1 MKTIKIIF
9 WAVLALMLAA
19 VILFETNE
27 QLTGFLGMTEA
38 DEFKL
43 LSVMEM
49 LTLMSIFLMLR
60 LFKFERIARQIEE
73 SPQRALPL
81 WTSVRVAVM
90 LVMIAANGLLYYG
103 TMNTTFGYLAIIMMV
118 SLPFVYPQKPEEKN
132 ALNCL
137 SSSSTTM

>member
-27 QLTGFLGMTEA
+27 QLTGFLGVTEA

-103 TMNTTFGYLAIIMMV
+103 MMNTTFGYLAIIMMV

-132 ALNCL
+132 A
-137 SSSSTTM
+137 

>member
-103 TMNTTFGYLAIIMMV
+103 TMNTAFGYLAIIMMV

-132 ALNCL
+132 A
-137 SSSSTTM
+137 

>member
-9 WAVLALMLAA
+9 WAVLVLMLAA

-132 ALNCL
+132 A
-137 SSSSTTM
+137 

>member
-90 LVMIAANGLLYYG
+90 LVIIAANGLLYYG

-132 ALNCL
+132 A
-137 SSSSTTM
+137 

>member
-19 VILFETNE
+19 VILFETNA

-132 ALNCL
+132 A
-137 SSSSTTM
+137 

>member
-103 TMNTTFGYLAIIMMV
+103 TMNITFGYLAIIMMV

-132 ALNCL
+132 A
-137 SSSSTTM
+137 

>member
-9 WAVLALMLAA
+9 WAVLALMLAS

-27 QLTGFLGMTEA
+27 QLTGFLGVTEA

-132 ALNCL
+132 A
-137 SSSSTTM
+137 

>member
-9 WAVLALMLAA
+9 RAVLALMLAA

-118 SLPFVYPQKPEEKN
+118 SLPFVYPQTLEEKN
-132 ALNCL
+132 A
-137 SSSSTTM
+137 

>member
-27 QLTGFLGMTEA
+27 QLTGVLGMTEA

-90 LVMIAANGLLYYG
+90 MTMIAVNGLLYYG

-132 ALNCL
+132 A
-137 SSSSTTM
+137 

>member
-27 QLTGFLGMTEA
+27 QLTGFLGVTEA

-132 ALNCL
+132 A
-137 SSSSTTM
+137 

>member
-103 TMNTTFGYLAIIMMV
+103 TMNTTFGYLAVIMMV

-132 ALNCL
+132 A
-137 SSSSTTM
+137 

>member
-103 TMNTTFGYLAIIMMV
+103 TKNTTFGYLAIIMMV

-132 ALNCL
+132 A
-137 SSSSTTM
+137 

>member
-132 ALNCL
+132 A
-137 SSSSTTM
+137 

>member
-60 LFKFERIARQIEE
+60 LFKF
-73 SPQRALPL
+73 
-81 WTSVRVAVM
+81 
-90 LVMIAANGLLYYG
+90 
-103 TMNTTFGYLAIIMMV
+103 
-118 SLPFVYPQKPEEKN
+118 
-132 ALNCL
+132 
-137 SSSSTTM
+137 

>member
-27 QLTGFLGMTEA
+27 QLTGFLGVTEA

-90 LVMIAANGLLYYG
+90 LVMITANGLLYYG

-132 ALNCL
+132 A
-137 SSSSTTM
+137 

>member
-27 QLTGFLGMTEA
+27 QITGFLGVTEA

-103 TMNTTFGYLAIIMMV
+103 TMNTTIGYLAIIMMV

-132 ALNCL
+132 A
-137 SSSSTTM
+137 

>member
-90 LVMIAANGLLYYG
+90 LVMIAVNGLLYYG

-132 ALNCL
+132 A
-137 SSSSTTM
+137 

>member
-118 SLPFVYPQKPEEKN
+118 SLPFDYPQKPEEKN
-132 ALNCL
+132 A
-137 SSSSTTM
+137 

>member
-118 SLPFVYPQKPEEKN
+118 SLPFVYPQTLEEKN
-132 ALNCL
+132 A
-137 SSSSTTM
+137 

>member
-43 LSVMEM
+43 LSVLEM

-73 SPQRALPL
+73 SPQRALLL

-118 SLPFVYPQKPEEKN
+118 SLPFVYPQTPEEKN
-132 ALNCL
+132 A
-137 SSSSTTM
+137 

>member
-27 QLTGFLGMTEA
+27 QLTGFLGVTEA
-38 DEFKL
+38 DEFQL

-132 ALNCL
+132 A
-137 SSSSTTM
+137 

>member
-27 QLTGFLGMTEA
+27 QLTGFLGVTEA

-60 LFKFERIARQIEE
+60 LFKFERIACQIEE

-132 ALNCL
+132 A
-137 SSSSTTM
+137 

>member
-90 LVMIAANGLLYYG
+90 MTMIAVNGLLYYG

-132 ALNCL
+132 A
-137 SSSSTTM
+137 

>member
-19 VILFETNE
+19 VSLFETNE
-27 QLTGFLGMTEA
+27 QLTGFLGVTEA

-132 ALNCL
+132 A
-137 SSSSTTM
+137 

>member
-27 QLTGFLGMTEA
+27 QLTGFLGVTEA

-118 SLPFVYPQKPEEKN
+118 SLPFVYPQTLEEKN
-132 ALNCL
+132 A
-137 SSSSTTM
+137 

>member
-27 QLTGFLGMTEA
+27 QLPGFLGMTEA

-132 ALNCL
+132 A
-137 SSSSTTM
+137 

>member
-27 QLTGFLGMTEA
+27 QLTGFLGMTEG

-43 LSVMEM
+43 PSVMEM

-132 ALNCL
+132 A
-137 SSSSTTM
+137 

>member
-9 WAVLALMLAA
+9 WAVLALMLSA

-132 ALNCL
+132 A
-137 SSSSTTM
+137 

>member
-9 WAVLALMLAA
+9 WAVLALMLTA

-27 QLTGFLGMTEA
+27 QLTGFLGVTEA

-132 ALNCL
+132 A
-137 SSSSTTM
+137 

>member
-38 DEFKL
+38 DELQL
-43 LSVMEM
+43 LSGMEM

-132 ALNCL
+132 A
-137 SSSSTTM
+137 

>member
-118 SLPFVYPQKPEEKN
+118 SLPFVYTQKPEEKN
-132 ALNCL
+132 A
-137 SSSSTTM
+137 

>member
-90 LVMIAANGLLYYG
+90 LVMISANGLLYYG

-132 ALNCL
+132 A
-137 SSSSTTM
+137 

>member
-49 LTLMSIFLMLR
+49 LTLMSIFLMLK
-60 LFKFERIARQIEE
+60 LFKFDRIARQIEE
-73 SPQRALPL
+73 NPRRALPL

-90 LVMIAANGLLYYG
+90 MTMIAANGLLYYG
-103 TMNTTFGYLAIIMMV
+103 TMNTTFGYLAIIMTV
-118 SLPFVYPQKPEEKN
+118 SLPFAYPQTPEEKN
-132 ALNCL
+132 A
-137 SSSSTTM
+137 

>member
-43 LSVMEM
+43 LSVLEM

-118 SLPFVYPQKPEEKN
+118 SLPFVYPQTPEEKN
-132 ALNCL
+132 A
-137 SSSSTTM
+137 

>member
-81 WTSVRVAVM
+81 WTSGRVAVM

-132 ALNCL
+132 A
-137 SSSSTTM
+137 

>member
-9 WAVLALMLAA
+9 WAVLALLLAA

-49 LTLMSIFLMLR
+49 LTLMSIFLMLK
-60 LFKFERIARQIEE
+60 LFKFDRIARQIEE

-132 ALNCL
+132 A
-137 SSSSTTM
+137 

>member
-1 MKTIKIIF
+1 MKTIKITF
-9 WAVLALMLAA
+9 WALLALMLAA

-132 ALNCL
+132 A
-137 SSSSTTM
+137 

>member
-19 VILFETNE
+19 VILVENNE
-27 QLTGFLGMTEA
+27 QLSGFLGMTGA

-132 ALNCL
+132 A
-137 SSSSTTM
+137 

>member
-38 DEFKL
+38 DEFTL

-132 ALNCL
+132 A
-137 SSSSTTM
+137 